1 MDVVYEPLR
10 ALAGGYFR
18 SESASHTLQPTALV
32 HEVFLRVVDQRDA
45 VWNDRAHFLAVCAIA
60 MRGILVDHARA
71 KAALKRGGERERV
84 PLDSGLALGT
94 EDEVDLLDL
103 EEHLTLL
110 ATLNERQ
117 ARIVECRCF
126 SGMTVPEVAEVLG
139 VSARTVNEDWAVARA
154 WLSVR
159 LEAGE

>member
-10 ALAGGYFR
+10 ALAGSYFL
-18 SESASHTLQPTALV
+18 SQPASHTLQPTALV
-32 HEVFLRVVDQRDA
+32 HEVFLRVVDKKDA
-45 VWNDRAHFLAVCAIA
+45 VWNNRAHFLAVCAKA

-71 KAALKRGGERERV
+71 KSALKRSGDRERV
-84 PLDSGLALGT
+84 PLDSRLALCT

-103 EEHLTLL
+103 EEHLVLL
-110 ATLNERQ
+110 ATLSERQ

-126 SGMTVPEVAEVLG
+126 SGMTISEVAEVLG
-139 VSARTVNEDWAVARA
+139 VSTRTATDEWAVARA

-159 LEAGE
+159 LAAGE